1 MHSRRHDGGMN
12 MVRLLEITPTL
23 FFKGKE
29 GALKQLIRVVLA
41 NDGTG
46 SDVVL
51 RIRMPNLPESWQ
63 PLHAAAGTS
72 VHEIYIP
79 DITQACIAVFAV
91 IALGVQC
98 DCREIEM
105 PVQRKWVVHVV
116 QASHHDVGYTD
127 LPSLVLREHDRNL
140 DEAIDLAEAT
150 ADYPEDAQFR
160 IIIEQAWSVDHFL
173 RHMSADRVGKMVTLM
188 QAGRFELTAL
198 FGNMT
203 TELCGHET
211 LARAAYHAFNIR
223 RKYGIPV
230 ISAEHNDITGIS
242 WGLSRVLTDAG
253 VKIFCPGIPLYYSWG
268 QNAGMPS
275 FWDQKK
281 IFGREGPG
289 AFWWE
294 SPAGKRVL
302 FWCNNTGCG
311 GSALHTLPEL
321 EEALIRNA
329 AQGYPWTVVRWPVG
343 GGHRDNSPYIGGY
356 AQTIK
361 AWNEKWA
368 YPHLVCSTNAK
379 FHDDFVRQDLSGLP
393 VWRGELPGQDYP
405 SGATSTAAATAANRN
420 AHSALISA
428 EKLSTLA
435 SRSAERRYPA
445 DLLAEAYEE
454 TLWHDE
460 HTWGYHFPC
469 GPAMRASR
477 REKELHA
484 YRAEALAH
492 GTASKAMSAIADHVH
507 AGEGFH
513 LVVFNPSSWDNTGI
527 VEAPLREMDNSGS
540 EMHFVAPEK
549 DRLGIGFLKGYVL
562 GDRFHTILPP
572 GLVDGV
578 FSLQDTVTG
587 TEVPFQIREIASP
600 MDAVPYSEDRLGIG
614 TGTKR
619 YGGFEVPSGVK
630 RDLCFLAQDVP
641 AMGWKTFRLVPRGMG
656 MGGKISLDLQAS
668 SGAQN
673 DCDGQISPD
682 AQNTA
687 DAENADMA
695 SASQSIIE
703 NDHYRVTVDAKGIL
717 SSITDKQ
724 VDRELVD
731 GTMEHGFF
739 SLLVRQGNSLETTS
753 EQCLGVSV
761 ETGPVFSEIRIRSL
775 ACGHPAIEKRITLY
789 DGIRE
794 IHFAMKVLKDPTPLL
809 NAHIGFPFAA
819 ENPQF
824 RYEGC
829 LSVMDPVKDFL
840 PGSFSDTIAV
850 QNWVKV
856 KDGGR
861 SILWSSL
868 DAPIAGFGRLWP
880 GYVSPA
886 HRAMLDAGIIHN
898 PQKEVDF
905 STGHIYSQVFNNN
918 FGTNFSVS
926 QTGEALFR
934 YVLTTVSRDVTDSE
948 AAKFG
953 WQAVT
958 PLNQILTDRARPVAG
973 RDKGTEVRKAES
985 GAGSGAGAGSSTGSG
1000 TGSSLALSGSF
1011 MKSSND
1017 KVAILTCKKAED
1029 GNGTILRLWNLAGT
1043 TERAKVIFPLAET
1056 IAAMRTNLCEE
1067 GTGDMVFCFG
1077 NTMDVEIGAEDIL
1090 TIRVSGL

>member
-1 MHSRRHDGGMN
+1 MICFQ
-12 MVRLLEITPTL
+12 EILPTL
-23 FFKGKE
+23 FFKGNE
-29 GALKQLIRVVLA
+29 RALEQRVRIALT
-41 NDGTG
+41 NDGMDE
-46 SDVVL
+46 DVVL
-51 RIRMPNLPESWQ
+51 RILIPDIPEMWQ
-63 PLHAAAGTS
+63 PLHASAGSS
-72 VHEIYIP
+72 VHEIFIP
-79 DITQACIAVFAV
+79 EITQACIAVFAV

-105 PVQRKWVVHVV
+105 IVQRKWVVHVV

-150 ADYPEDAQFR
+150 SDYPDDAQFR
-160 IIIEQAWSVDHFL
+160 IVIEQAWSVDHFL
-173 RHMSADRVGKMVTLM
+173 RHMPADRVEKMVSLM

-230 ISAEHNDITGIS
+230 ISAEHNDITGVS

-253 VKIFCPGIPLYYSWG
+253 VKIFCPGFPLYYSWG

-294 SPAGKRVL
+294 SPAGKKVL

-311 GSALHTLPEL
+311 GSALHTLPDL
-321 EEALIRNA
+321 EEALVRNA
-329 AQGYPWTVVRWPVG
+329 TQGYPWTVMRWPVG

-356 AQTIK
+356 ASTIK

-379 FHDDFVRQDLSGLP
+379 FHDDFIKQDLTDLP

-428 EKLSTLA
+428 EKFSTLA
-435 SRSAERRYPA
+435 ARNAGRRYPA

-469 GPAMRASR
+469 GPAMRASQ

-492 GTASKAMSAIADHVH
+492 GTASKAMSALADHVQ

-540 EMHFVAPEK
+540 EMRFITPEK
-549 DRLGIGFLKGYVL
+549 DKRGIGFLKGYVL
-562 GDRFHTILPP
+562 GDRFHTILAPA
-572 GLVDGV
+572 LLDGG
-578 FSLQDTVTG
+578 FSLIDTVSG
-587 TEVPFQIREIASP
+587 MEVPYRIREIASP

-614 TGTKR
+614 SGTKR

-630 RDLCFLAQDVP
+630 RDLCFIAQDVP
-641 AMGWKTFRLVPRGMG
+641 AMGWKAFRLVPLEKG
-656 MGGKISLDLQAS
+656 IEAEIPTDV
-668 SGAQN
+668 
-673 DCDGQISPD
+673 QIPPD
-682 AQNTA
+682 AE
-687 DAENADMA
+687 DANMA
-695 SASQSIIE
+695 CSCESIIE
-703 NDHYRVTVDAKGIL
+703 NGYYRVTVDAQGIL
-717 SSITDKQ
+717 SSIIDKQ
-724 VDRELVD
+724 DNRELVD
-731 GTMEHGFF
+731 GTMAHGFF
-739 SLLVRQGNSLETTS
+739 SLLVRKGNSLEATS

-761 ETGPVFSEIRIRSL
+761 TTGPVFSEILIRSH

-789 DGIRE
+789 DGIRQ

-819 ENPQF
+819 ENPRF

-856 KDGGR
+856 KDGDR

-868 DAPIAGFGRLWP
+868 DAPIAGFGKLWP

-886 HRAMLDAGIIHN
+886 HRAILDGSIIHD
-898 PQKEVDF
+898 PQKDDDF
-905 STGHIYSQVFNNN
+905 NTGHLYSQVFNNN

-926 QTGEALFR
+926 QAGEALFR
-934 YVLTTVSRDVTDSE
+934 YVLTTVSGEVTDPE

-973 RDKGTEVRKAES
+973 SETSGKANADIGLVLSDSFGETN
-985 GAGSGAGAGSSTGSG
+985 GDA
-1000 TGSSLALSGSF
+1000 SLALSGSF
-1011 MKSSND
+1011 VKTDND
-1017 KVAILTCKKAED
+1017 KIAILTCKNAED
-1029 GNGTILRLWNLAGT
+1029 GNGTILRLWNLART
-1043 TERAKVIFPLAET
+1043 TERAKVIFPLAGT
-1056 IAAMRTNLCEE
+1056 IEATRTNLCEE
-1067 GTGDMVFCFG
+1067 DTGDTVSCSG
-1077 NTMDVEIGAEDIL
+1077 NTMDVEIGSEDIL